1 MHYVY
6 EAWEDIVTDKEVQK
20 LNRKELLEFL
30 LDAQTE
36 NESLQKD
43 LAELRRQ
50 VRQLEEELAS
60 SREELSHTSA
70 ELSRAQEDIV
80 RAKENASDSG
90 AQAAVILSET
100 GAVADDVPGPQ
111 REANAVREQR
121 LKEWESRLQQ
131 KDELL
136 AQKEAGVK
144 KLLAAAD
151 SESSRCIQEANSN
164 ALETRRQAEEAAEAL
179 RKASE
184 AQAADTIR
192 QAEAAAALVMRN
204 AEEDES
210 VDFLFGGPRLVT
222 DAGGDLSRYYVSGSP
237 QANGA
242 HSARGNRERA
252 EQDWAAKAELVGA
265 ALEEAAREGASPT
278 PEYVSAYYQ
287 AHHGEHGLG
296 KKAGL
301 GTIRNWLKPGCTSLP
316 FHTEGG
322 VVVPDESGG
331 EGQQEAAH
339 GRAPL

>member
-100 GAVADDVPGPQ
+100 GAVADDLPGPQ

-204 AEEDES
+204 AEEAARKTEEK
-210 VDFLFGGPRLVT
+210 
-222 DAGGDLSRYYVSGSP
+222 A
-237 QANGA
+237 
-242 HSARGNRERA
+242 SA
-252 EQDWAAKAELVGA
+252 DAELMLQRAQEDSNAFWQDVNELLQKRLFSDGGA
-265 ALEEAAREGASPT
+265 D
-278 PEYVSAYYQ
+278 
-287 AHHGEHGLG
+287 HGE
-296 KKAGL
+296 
-301 GTIRNWLKPGCTSLP
+301 
-316 FHTEGG
+316 
-322 VVVPDESGG
+322 
-331 EGQQEAAH
+331 
-339 GRAPL
+339 

>member
-1 MHYVY
+1 MRLI
-6 EAWEDIVTDKEVQK
+6 W
-20 LNRKELLEFL
+20 
-30 LDAQTE
+30 
-36 NESLQKD
+36 
-43 LAELRRQ
+43 
-50 VRQLEEELAS
+50 
-60 SREELSHTSA
+60 
-70 ELSRAQEDIV
+70 RARGIP
-80 RAKENASDSG
+80 R
-90 AQAAVILSET
+90 
-100 GAVADDVPGPQ
+100 
-111 REANAVREQR
+111 
-121 LKEWESRLQQ
+121 
-131 KDELL
+131 
-136 AQKEAGVK
+136 
-144 KLLAAAD
+144 
-151 SESSRCIQEANSN
+151 
-164 ALETRRQAEEAAEAL
+164 
-179 RKASE
+179 E
-184 AQAADTIR
+184 AQARFMWEPRKDAVRTAREARCIVNDLLGRVRPGDFVIIDCLYMLLHGGAENSAQTLQPMVMEFDRLLTEGGCSGALLVHHQAKGASGQKAVIDRGAGSGVVSRFVDNVFSLDYLDADEEDEFIR
-192 QAEAAAALVMRN
+192 QAGEQKLRPRCLSCVMRN

-222 DAGGDLSRYYVSGSP
+222 DAGGDLSCYYVSGSP

-331 EGQQEAAH
+331 ERQQEAAH
-339 GRAPL
+339 ERAPL